1 MRKLRAAAARPL
13 IGGGRRKR
21 RVAAAEMAEA
31 PPGAGLAALPDSV
44 LLEVLALLPLRDRLR
59 AGRVCRRWW
68 RLGQDRALW
77 RHVDLS
83 PHRLSSRTLW
93 HLLRRHL
100 RGSLRTL
107 KVKGALC
114 SARKHEVLSPALLA
128 ALGKH
133 CPHLGRLC
141 LAEADLRLLP
151 YRSMPASLKTLELS
165 HCEIPSAW
173 FQGTA
178 ADALPQLQHLI
189 VCNVPAFCDQ
199 HLLNVSSQAPLK
211 TLTLSGTYRVTD
223 AGIQRAAVYL
233 GGLERLVL
241 RHCVITD
248 SAVHFI
254 GHHLKSLRLLEI
266 SNAYSLTNAG
276 LACLATLKRLETLC
290 LDLCDKFS
298 PDAVV
303 ALCQALPQLRNLN
316 LDGAHFEDEAICKI
330 QASLPNCSFSHTP

>member
-1 MRKLRAAAARPL
+1 
-13 IGGGRRKR
+13 
-21 RVAAAEMAEA
+21 MAEA
-31 PPGAGLAALPDSV
+31 AEAAPGAGLAALPDSV

-59 AGRVCRRWW
+59 AGRVCRRWR

-100 RGSLRTL
+100 RDGLRTL
-107 KVKGALC
+107 K
-114 SARKHEVLSPALLA
+114 
-128 ALGKH
+128 
-133 CPHLGRLC
+133 
-141 LAEADLRLLP
+141 
-151 YRSMPASLKTLELS
+151 SMPASLRMLELS
-165 HCEIPSAW
+165 HCEIPTAW

-178 ADALPQLQHLI
+178 ANALPQLQHLI
-189 VCNVPAFCDQ
+189 VRNVSAFCDQ

-254 GHHLKSLRLLEI
+254 GHHMKCLQLLEI

-276 LACLATLKRLETLC
+276 LACLVTLKCLETLC

-298 PDAVV
+298 PDAIV

-316 LDGAHFEDEAICKI
+316 LDGAHFEDEAIRKI

>member
-1 MRKLRAAAARPL
+1 
-13 IGGGRRKR
+13 
-21 RVAAAEMAEA
+21 MAEA
-31 PPGAGLAALPDSV
+31 AEAAPGAGLAALPDSV

-59 AGRVCRRWW
+59 AGRVCRRWR

-100 RGSLRTL
+100 RDGLRTL
-107 KVKGALC
+107 KVKGALR
-114 SARKHEVLSPALLA
+114 STRKHEILSPALLA
-128 ALGKH
+128 ALGKQ

-151 YRSMPASLKTLELS
+151 YQSMPASLRMLELS
-165 HCEIPSAW
+165 HCEIPTAW

-178 ADALPQLQHLI
+178 ANALPQLQHLI
-189 VCNVPAFCDQ
+189 VRNVSAFCDQ

-254 GHHLKSLRLLEI
+254 GHHMKCLQLLEI

-276 LACLATLKRLETLC
+276 LACLVTLKCLETLC

-298 PDAVV
+298 PDAIV

-316 LDGAHFEDEAICKI
+316 LDGAHFEDEAIRKI